1 MTVPEDY
8 DIAIIGGGLVG
19 ASLARLLASSGQ
31 AWRIALLDQRRLS
44 EDASTHYGSDYDN
57 RSTALAAGSV
67 ELFERLG
74 LWPGL
79 SRHATAIRE
88 VQVSDRGHLGGA
100 RLNADEQG
108 REALGYVL
116 ENAWL
121 APCLQEA
128 ALAAPQVSHLAPVQV
143 TALKPGARACS
154 LTLSSQAG
162 AGTELPPS
170 IRARLV
176 VLADGGG
183 SPLREQLGIGLKRT
197 DYGQTALVANVSF
210 SEPHRGVAYERFTAD
225 GPMALLPLD
234 ESPQGRRGALIWT
247 LPPNRARRL
256 QNLQET
262 PDADFLEQ
270 LQRQFGWRL
279 GRFEQLGKRHAWPL
293 QLVEAREQVRS
304 RLVLLGNSAHYLHPV
319 AGQGLNLSLRDAASL
334 AQTLS
339 HAREQGRDPGSL
351 DTLEAYLN
359 DRRWDQALT
368 LSLSDQLV
376 KVFSN
381 RRAPLVALRHLGFL
395 ALDTLPGARQAFAAQ
410 TMGIL
415 EPESLWPGLGTAASP
430 PTAEVSP

>member
-1 MTVPEDY
+1 MTPEDY

-19 ASLARLLASSGQ
+19 ASLARLLASTGQ

-44 EDASTHYGSDYDN
+44 EDASTHYGSNYDN

-100 RLNADEQG
+100 RINAGEQG

-128 ALAAPQVSHLAPVQV
+128 ALAAPGVSHLAPVQV
-143 TALKPGARACS
+143 TALHPGARACS
-154 LTLSSQAG
+154 LTLSPQAG
-162 AGTELPPS
+162 AGAELPRS
-170 IRARLV
+170 LRARLV
-176 VLADGGG
+176 VLADGGA
-183 SPLREQLGIGLKRT
+183 SSLREQLGIGLKRT

-210 SEPHRGVAYERFTAD
+210 SEAHRGVAYERFTAD

-234 ESPQGRRGALIWT
+234 ETPQGRRGALIWT

-256 QNLQET
+256 QAA

-270 LQRQFGWRL
+270 LQCQFGWRL
-279 GRFEQLGKRHAWPL
+279 GRFERLGERHAWPL

-339 HAREQGRDPGSL
+339 QALQQERDPGAL
-351 DTLEAYLN
+351 DTLEAYLAE
-359 DRRWDQALT
+359 RRWDQAVT
-368 LSLSDQLV
+368 VGLSDRLV

-381 RRAPLVALRHLGFL
+381 RQTPLVALRHLGFL

-410 TMGIL
+410 TMGTL
-415 EPESLWPGLGTAASP
+415 EPQRFWPGPETAGNSRAP
-430 PTAEVSP
+430 EVSP

>member
-1 MTVPEDY
+1 MTPEEY

-31 AWRIALLDQRRLS
+31 TWRIALLDRRRLS
-44 EDASTHYGSDYDN
+44 TDASTHYGPDYDN

-67 ELFERLG
+67 ELFQRLG
-74 LWPGL
+74 LWSRL

-100 RLNADEQG
+100 RINAGEQG

-121 APCLQEA
+121 APCLQES
-128 ALAAPQVSHLAPVQV
+128 ALAAPGVSHLAPVQV
-143 TALKPGARACS
+143 TEVHPGAEAW
-154 LTLSSQAG
+154 TLKLSPEADAG
-162 AGTELPPS
+162 AQLPRS
-170 IRARLV
+170 LRARLV
-176 VLADGGG
+176 VLADGGA
-183 SPLREQLGIGLKRT
+183 SSLREQLGIGLKRT

-234 ESPQGRRGALIWT
+234 ETPRGRRGALIWT
-247 LPPNRARRL
+247 LPPDRARRL
-256 QNLQET
+256 QDVQAT
-262 PDADFLEQ
+262 PDADFLRE

-279 GRFEQLGKRHAWPL
+279 GRFERLGERHAWPL

-319 AGQGLNLSLRDAASL
+319 AGQGLNLSLRDAAAL

-339 HAREQGRDPGSL
+339 QAREQRRDPGSL
-351 DTLEAYLN
+351 DTLQAYL
-359 DRRWDQALT
+359 DERRWDQALT
-368 LSLSDQLV
+368 VSLSDRLV

-381 RRAPLVALRHLGFL
+381 RRTPLVALRHLGFL
-395 ALDTLPGARQAFAAQ
+395 ALDTLPGVRQAFAAQ
-410 TMGIL
+410 TMGTL
-415 EPESLWPGLGTAASP
+415 EPQAFWPGPSSADIHPA
-430 PTAEVSP
+430 AEVPL